1 VCALE
6 TDSTPTPERLT
17 IGAAGVVD
25 PGHAPV
31 STNDAERFVFRQVF
45 ETLVLLDC
53 AGAVRPGLAESWL
66 VEDDG
71 RQWTFTIR
79 SGARFSDGTPVTGQV
94 IADSWTRR
102 VGPLPGGTPVFTI
115 SGRELTVR
123 LSQPVT
129 ARLFAAP
136 GLAVTRPVEGN
147 DWPVGTGAYAAD
159 TSGGRVMVAP
169 FGATG
174 RPVLV
179 LRPSGGGDERDLL
192 DAGIDLLV
200 TDDPSTLGY
209 ARSRPEFTTAALPW
223 ERRYVLAVPGGAVS
237 LDPTILLGLARDALR
252 VEARPSSGTPWWA
265 DPGAAACGVAPPPGT
280 PPLSMGTSITAL
292 VYPAGDAAARDLA
305 GRLVA
310 LGIGGAPRALGLA
323 APDFSAALASGRAT
337 GYVLPLPTVALEAC
351 GALRQLIARVPWLA
365 DDPARHLTP
374 LVESRRRA
382 IVRRGGA
389 AFTVEWDGTLR
400 VR

>member
-1 VCALE
+1 M
-6 TDSTPTPERLT
+6 T
-17 IGAAGVVD
+17 IGVAGVVD
-25 PGHAPV
+25 PAHAPV
-31 STNDAERFVFRQVF
+31 PTNDAERFVFRQVF
-45 ETLVLLDC
+45 ETLVRLDC
-53 AGAVRPGLAESWL
+53 AGVVRPGLAESWQ
-66 VEDDG
+66 VDDDG

-79 SGARFSDGTPVTGQV
+79 PEARFSDGTPATGQS

-129 ARLFAAP
+129 VRLFAAP
-136 GLAVTRPVEGN
+136 GLAVTRPVEGSG
-147 DWPVGTGAYAAD
+147 WPVGTGAYAAD
-159 TSGGRVMVAP
+159 TSGGRVTVAP

-192 DAGIDLLV
+192 DAGIDFLV
-200 TDDPSTLGY
+200 TDDPSALGY
-209 ARSRPEFTTAALPW
+209 ARSRPEFTTVALPW
-223 ERRYVLAVPGGAVS
+223 ERSYVLAVPGGSVS
-237 LDPTILLGLARDALR
+237 LDSTALVGLARDALR
-252 VEARPSSGTPWWA
+252 VEARPSSGIPWWA
-265 DPGAAACGVAPPPGT
+265 DPGATTCGVAPPPGA
-280 PPLSMGTSITAL
+280 PPLGVATSIAAL
-292 VYPAGDAAARDLA
+292 VYPAEDAVARDLA

-337 GYVLPLPTVALEAC
+337 EYVLPLPAVTLETC
-351 GALRQLIARVPWLA
+351 GALRQLIARAPWLA

>member
-1 VCALE
+1 
-6 TDSTPTPERLT
+6 LT
-17 IGAAGVVD
+17 IGVAGVVD
-25 PGHAPV
+25 PAHAPV
-31 STNDAERFVFRQVF
+31 PTNDAERFVFRQVF
-45 ETLVLLDC
+45 ETLVRLDC
-53 AGAVRPGLAESWL
+53 AGVVRPGLAESWQ
-66 VEDDG
+66 VDDDG

-79 SGARFSDGTPVTGQV
+79 SEARFSDGTPATGQG

-123 LSQPVT
+123 LPQSVA

-136 GLAVTRPVEGN
+136 GLAVTRPVEGS
-147 DWPVGTGAYAAD
+147 DWPIGTGAYAAD
-159 TSGGRVMVAP
+159 TSGGRVTLAP

-179 LRPSGGGDERDLL
+179 LRPPPSGGGDERDLL

-200 TDDPSTLGY
+200 TDDPSALGY
-209 ARSRPEFTTAALPW
+209 ARGRPEFTTVALRW
-223 ERRYVLAVPGGAVS
+223 ERRYVLAAAGGSVT
-237 LDPTILLGLARDALR
+237 LDSTVLVGLARDALR
-252 VEARPSSGTPWWA
+252 VEARPSFGIPWWA
-265 DPGAAACGVAPPPGT
+265 DSGAAECGVAPPPGA
-280 PPLSMGTSITAL
+280 PPTGVGTSIAAL
-292 VYPAGDAAARDLA
+292 VYPAEDAVARDLA

-337 GYVLPLPTVALEAC
+337 GYVLPLPAVTLEAC
-351 GALRQLIARVPWLA
+351 GARRQLIARVPWLA
-365 DDPARHLTP
+365 DDAARHLTP
-374 LVESRRRA
+374 LVETRRRA